1 MKVIESKFGL
11 YQMSAAGI
19 ALGSLSILFV
29 AFEHAFMRGVIMV
42 VSSIGLSWYPILV
55 SACIL
60 EFFSKDA
67 NFYLQIAHGIFG
79 VGALLGPYVV
89 FWFQSQTYTI
99 LALINVL
106 FVFFYC
112 SGSSPEEKVKK
123 EPLLEES

>member
-67 NFYLQIAHGIFG
+67 NFYLQIAHGIFIY
-79 VGALLGPYVV
+79 A
-89 FWFQSQTYTI
+89 
-99 LALINVL
+99 
-106 FVFFYC
+106 
-112 SGSSPEEKVKK
+112 
-123 EPLLEES
+123 